1 MTSRSDG
8 GIQNNATGMAMNQRN
23 GVESMRIFSDMAME
37 DIIRTRLS
45 VRTYQHQSVEREVK
59 AKITKYIETLET
71 PFGGGFTFR
80 FIESSEPVNGAR
92 LGTYGIIKGASDYI
106 GVTVKRGESAELS
119 VGYAFEKLILYI
131 TSLGLGTCWMGGTF
145 KRSEFA
151 KAMEVKGDD
160 LFPAISPIGYGA
172 QKRSL
177 SDSLVRYIAKGNQR
191 KSWEELFFDG
201 DFDTPLARTDAG
213 AYELPLEMVRL
224 APSASNKQPWR
235 IVRQGSS
242 FHFYLARTP
251 GYGAAL
257 GYDIQNV
264 DMGIAACH
272 FQLMAMEKDL
282 PGHFRIQAPE
292 ILGHPQNTGYV
303 FSWISG

>member
-1 MTSRSDG
+1 MT
-8 GIQNNATGMAMNQRN
+8 MNIRN
-23 GVESMRIFSDMAME
+23 GVESMKIFSNMPME

-45 VRTYQHQSVEREVK
+45 VRTYQHQPVEMEIK
-59 AKITKYIETLET
+59 AKISKYIETLET
-71 PFGGGFTFR
+71 PFGGQVAFR
-80 FIESSEPVNGAR
+80 LLESSEPVNGAR
-92 LGTYGIIKGASDYI
+92 LGTYGIIKGATDYI

-119 VGYAFEKLILYI
+119 VGYAFEQLILFL

-151 KAMEVKGDD
+151 KAMEVQDDD
-160 LFPAISPIGYGA
+160 LFPAISPFGYGA

-177 SDSLVRYIAKGNQR
+177 SDSLVRYLAKGNQR
-191 KSWEELFFDG
+191 KAWEELFFDG
-201 DFDTPLARTDAG
+201 DFSTPLSKADAG

-235 IVRQGSS
+235 IVREGGS

-251 GYGAAL
+251 GYGKAL
-257 GYDIQNV
+257 GYDIQKV

-272 FQLMAMEKDL
+272 FQLMAIEKDL
-282 PGHFRIQAPE
+282 PGKFEDQNPE
-292 ILGHPQNTGYV
+292 VRDIPQNTRYV